1 MLQSSS
7 LTLGLGR
14 RSSKLPRVILSD
26 VSVAPDVE
34 MVLLGVAHRL
44 LVTLDQLLQFATSLP
59 LDEEQAVLNE
69 VLAHVL
75 LLNVDGDEA
84 VGADLVLHV
93 QLHLLVQDV
102 LAQNLHSLGCKLF
115 ILSRDGRFRELVNHI
130 LDFT

>member
-1 MLQSSS
+1 MRTFWEILENAQKPPLLQGCS
-7 LTLGLGR
+7 LTLWLGR
-14 RSSKLPRVILSD
+14 RSSKLSRVILSD

-44 LVTLDQLLQFATSLP
+44 LVTLDQLLQLATSLP

-84 VGADLVLHV
+84 VRADLVLHV

-102 LAQNLHSLGCKLF
+102 LAQNLHSLGGKLF
-115 ILSRDGRFRELVNHI
+115 ILR
-130 LDFT
+130 

>member
-1 MLQSSS
+1 MRTFGEILENTQKLLLLQNSS
-7 LTLGLGR
+7 LTLGLGC

-44 LVTLDQLLQFATSLP
+44 LVTLDQFLQLATSLP
-59 LDEEQAVLNE
+59 LDKEQAVLNE

-84 VGADLVLHV
+84 VSADLVLHV
-93 QLHLLVQDV
+93 QLHLLVQDI
-102 LAQNLHSLGCKLF
+102 LAENLHSLGGKLF
-115 ILSRDGRFRELVNHI
+115 ILR
-130 LDFT
+130 